1 MLNGRWSEWF
11 VVDSTRDS
19 RAKVTLVSEVWANQ
33 NKRAFRPLESQA
45 DHPLLVGAVV
55 DSNLSN
61 DLLLFIEEIEYRS
74 VTS

>member
-1 MLNGRWSEWF
+1 MIEIPQQPFSYFKMLNGRWSERF

-33 NKRAFRPLESQA
+33 NKRAFRPLESHA

-55 DSNLSN
+55 D
-61 DLLLFIEEIEYRS
+61 
-74 VTS
+74 